1 MTRFRDVG
9 EAVADDLVARLTE
22 AEAAQK
28 HRVAPRT
35 IRHWLTRGRR
45 DRHGPYGEWARRVDR
60 SRAER
65 VLPPEAEHPLD
76 REELLLVVS
85 RSARRGN
92 VQAMRLMAD
101 LLGDDPSTD
110 PFDDLLERAMGR
122 G

>member
-1 MTRFRDVG
+1 MTDRFREVG
-9 EAVADDLVARLTE
+9 EAVGDDLVAGLTE

-28 HRVAPRT
+28 SGVAPRT

-45 DRHGPYGEWARRVDR
+45 ERHGRYVAWAQRVDQA
-60 SRAER
+60 RAER
-65 VLPPEAEHPLD
+65 VLPPEAEQPLD

-101 LLGDDPSTD
+101 LLAADPTPD
-110 PFDDLLERAMGR
+110 PFDELLER
-122 G
+122 